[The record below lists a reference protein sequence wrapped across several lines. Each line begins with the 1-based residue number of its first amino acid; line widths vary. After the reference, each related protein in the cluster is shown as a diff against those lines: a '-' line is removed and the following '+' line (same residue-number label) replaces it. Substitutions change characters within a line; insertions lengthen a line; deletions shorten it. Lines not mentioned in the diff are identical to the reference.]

1 MAIRFSAKDQ
11 PAEKPAKPSAAAK
24 PVGPAAAPKAD
35 GPAATDLFETQ
46 AEASPRKTGK
56 KK

>member
-11 PAEKPAKPSAAAK
+11 PAGKPAKPSAAVR
-24 PVGPAAAPKAD
+24 PGQLAAAPKAD
-35 GPAATDLFETQ
+35 GPVATDLFETS